1 MVIKWIVASTC
12 VVFHPDSPLQ
22 SPDQPIE
29 AQIRWLAIALIFV
42 MIAALIYTVRMV
54 VRSFRGTVMVV
65 APSWEKYVTPL
76 LALIGMAVASSL
88 TSVQTQVVE
97 ANVDPVGDCLA
108 VLNSPYTRLLDTFPV
123 GVMGWQA
130 YSIVFWAGLWTFAP
144 GKSVRKTYRWILV
157 LTIAGTIF
165 SLYLTYL
172 EAFVI
177 KASCWRCLLS
187 ATTMTL
193 LMIVTLVPALQ
204 GARRSRIP
212 VLRGSRRKKGAV
224 FTRRAQAHRP
234 LLRGLFYPNIFSQG
248 ECQTSGSSDR

>member
-1 MVIKWIVASTC
+1 MVTKWIVASTF

-22 SPDQPIE
+22 SPDQHIE

-54 VRSFRGTVMVV
+54 VRSFRGTVMVA

-88 TSVQTQVVE
+88 TSVQTQDVE
-97 ANVDPVGDCLA
+97 ANLGPVDGSLA
-108 VLNSPYTRLLDTFPV
+108 ALNCHYARLFDIFPLSI
-123 GVMGWQA
+123 MGQQA
-130 YSIVFWAGLWTFAP
+130 YYIVFWASLWVLP
-144 GKSVRKTYRWILV
+144 RSGKSVRKAYRGILA
-157 LTIAGTIF
+157 LTIAGTLF
-165 SLYLTYL
+165 SLYLTFL
-172 EAFVI
+172 DVFVV
-177 KASCWRCLLS
+177 KSSCWQCLLS

-212 VLRGSRRKKGAV
+212 VLRGSWRKKGL
-224 FTRRAQAHRP
+224 FTRGRRRP
-234 LLRGLFYPNIFSQG
+234 N
-248 ECQTSGSSDR
+248 DRH

>member
-1 MVIKWIVASTC
+1 MVIKWIVASTF
-12 VVFHPDSPLQ
+12 VVLHPDSPLQ
-22 SPDQPIE
+22 SPDQHIE
-29 AQIRWLAIALIFV
+29 AQIRWLTVALIFV
-42 MIAALIYTVRMV
+42 MIAALIYTGRMV
-54 VRSFRGTVMVV
+54 VRSFRGTVMVA

-88 TSVQTQVVE
+88 TSVQTPVVE

-108 VLNSPYTRLLDTFPV
+108 VLNSPYARLLDTFPV
-123 GVMGWQA
+123 SVLGWQA
-130 YSIVFWAGLWTFAP
+130 YSIVFWAGLWTIARS
-144 GKSVRKTYRWILV
+144 GISVRKTYRWILV
-157 LTIAGTIF
+157 LTIAGTMF

-177 KASCWRCLLS
+177 KSSCWQCLLS

-212 VLRGSRRKKGAV
+212 VLRGSWRKKGL
-224 FTRRAQAHRP
+224 FTRGRRRP
-234 LLRGLFYPNIFSQG
+234 
-248 ECQTSGSSDR
+248 TDRY